1 MAAPVYAVL
10 RRRSLR
16 RPALIVAVCLVVF
29 WFAPVMRNVV
39 FDAQHST
46 KIAFKLAAGR
56 ATVTHTHTK
65 TYTRWTTRTLTP
77 DPSTVFLIPTDA
89 PHPIRSPSPV
99 LGEHTFLPNGLLE
112 VNPTGPHPIFAL
124 IARAEAEWSQ
134 KLAAASKTLRQAAT
148 EYTRR
153 YGRLPPRGFDSWWG
167 YMVANNVQLPDEY
180 DQIDRDLAPF
190 YGVDPVDLQTI
201 QFDWEGHKDSYTI
214 GKESVEG
221 GLSMLNFTLPEDER
235 VRFTLAQGAFEL
247 MRLLEGVEHELPP
260 FRAVFSPHD
269 NPNLLTD
276 WELRQQ
282 ALDAAREGRY
292 IDIARPP
299 AEKHGWLSACPPFAP
314 ARLHTLPPPFEESR
328 PNTGKPSVPGTSPSI
343 FDIDHL
349 EKPDPPSTFI
359 HTHRIAMDPC
369 LHSSHMRTHG
379 NYLSHGDGAGPHR
392 LLIPQFSYSTT
403 PLHSD
408 IRPAM
413 PINWVTDDFPHGGR
427 PPPLGLSWEERTDE
441 RLQWRGSNTGI
452 WHAAWG

>member
-1 MAAPVYAVL
+1 MAAPVYAVF

-221 GLSMLNFTLPEDER
+221 GLGMLNFTLPEDER

-247 MRLLEGVEHELPP
+247 MKLLEGVEHELPP

-282 ALDAAREGRY
+282 ALDAAREGKY
-292 IDIARPP
+292 IDIAHPP

-314 ARLHTLPPPFEESR
+314 ARLHPLPPPFEESR

-349 EKPDPPSTFI
+349 EKPRTFI
-359 HTHRIAMDPC
+359 HTHRLAMDPC
-369 LHSSHMRTHG
+369 LHPSHMRTHG
-379 NYLSHGDGAGPHR
+379 NYLSHGDGPGPHR

-413 PINWVTDDFPHGGR
+413 PINWVTDDFPHEGRR
-427 PPPLGLSWEERTDE
+427 PPVGLSWEERTDE